1 MKRIG
6 AMAAVALIALLIALP
21 LGLVA
26 AQGDAPRANVPP
38 AFIFGN
44 AMADGLPVPEGTMI
58 VAMAGDEKIGSAM
71 AMQGGGFELQL
82 MQPME
87 MDAMVTFM
95 IGERMVGYEY
105 TWMSGDRMIMDLA
118 ADLAAPGRVQGSYGR
133 QPVLPA
139 RPALRASPG
148 PPAVTAVTAAMAATA
163 AAGADGPPGPSGRAG
178 HRRSSGRSW
187 SPGSRRYDRSVRFR
201 RFHGHHR
208 ADRGHS
214 GRDNRDRGHR
224 HGAAHHRVTPGHT
237 SPRFGIARAATHDPK
252 TSPRRQR
259 RGPSLCWAPEIGKWL
274 GWWNGGGIAE
284 PLCIGSSLF
293 WSTSA
298 STAASKSPFGYG
310 VWTNAVGSPETW
322 FLGYCAESL
331 SRCFR
336 SLTLCWRCGA
346 SCREWWVGVS
356 DGVPVVAF

>member
-118 ADLAAPGRVQGSYGR
+118 ADLAVQGGEGGR
-133 QPVLPA
+133 GA
-139 RPALRASPG
+139 TGSPG
-148 PPAVTAVTAAMAATA
+148 
-163 AAGADGPPGPSGRAG
+163 AAGPPGVPGPAGSDGGDGRDGRDGAAGGDGPPGAQGEQ
-178 HRRSSGRSW
+178 
-187 SPGSRRYDRSVRFR
+187 
-201 RFHGHHR
+201 
-208 ADRGHS
+208 
-214 GRDNRDRGHR
+214 
-224 HGAAHHRVTPGHT
+224 
-237 SPRFGIARAATHDPK
+237 GIAGPPGGPGAQGPAGVIGPAGSGD
-252 TSPRRQR
+252 SMGIIALIVAIVAVIIAIGAIVMGRR
-259 RGPSLCWAPEIGKWL
+259 
-274 GWWNGGGIAE
+274 
-284 PLCIGSSLF
+284 
-293 WSTSA
+293 T
-298 STAASKSPFGYG
+298 TA
-310 VWTNAVGSPETW
+310 
-322 FLGYCAESL
+322 
-331 SRCFR
+331 
-336 SLTLCWRCGA
+336 
-346 SCREWWVGVS
+346 
-356 DGVPVVAF
+356 

>member
-118 ADLAAPGRVQGSYGR
+118 ADLAVQGGEGSMG
-133 QPVLPA
+133 A
-139 RPALRASPG
+139 TGSPG
-148 PPAVTAVTAAMAATA
+148 AAGPPGVPGPAGSDGGDGRDGRDG
-163 AAGADGPPGPSGRAG
+163 AAGADGPPGPQGEQ
-178 HRRSSGRSW
+178 
-187 SPGSRRYDRSVRFR
+187 
-201 RFHGHHR
+201 
-208 ADRGHS
+208 
-214 GRDNRDRGHR
+214 
-224 HGAAHHRVTPGHT
+224 
-237 SPRFGIARAATHDPK
+237 GIAGPPGGPGPQGPVGTI
-252 TSPRRQR
+252 
-259 RGPSLCWAPEIGKWL
+259 GPSGSAGSMGIIALIVAIVAVIIAIGAIVM
-274 GWWNGGGIAE
+274 GRR
-284 PLCIGSSLF
+284 
-293 WSTSA
+293 T
-298 STAASKSPFGYG
+298 TA
-310 VWTNAVGSPETW
+310 
-322 FLGYCAESL
+322 
-331 SRCFR
+331 
-336 SLTLCWRCGA
+336 
-346 SCREWWVGVS
+346 
-356 DGVPVVAF
+356 

>member
-105 TWMSGDRMIMDLA
+105 TWMSGDRMIMDLS
-118 ADLAAPGRVQGSYGR
+118 ADLSAQEGGMGPAGAAGSAG
-133 QPVLPA
+133 PA
-139 RPALRASPG
+139 G
-148 PPAVTAVTAAMAATA
+148 PPGVPGV
-163 AAGADGPPGPSGRAG
+163 AGADGASGRDGRDGAAGGDGPPGAQGEQGIAGPPGGPGAQGPVGTIGPSGSAG
-178 HRRSSGRSW
+178 SMGIIALIVAIVAVIIAIVAIVMGRR
-187 SPGSRRYDRSVRFR
+187 
-201 RFHGHHR
+201 
-208 ADRGHS
+208 
-214 GRDNRDRGHR
+214 
-224 HGAAHHRVTPGHT
+224 T
-237 SPRFGIARAATHDPK
+237 
-252 TSPRRQR
+252 
-259 RGPSLCWAPEIGKWL
+259 
-274 GWWNGGGIAE
+274 
-284 PLCIGSSLF
+284 
-293 WSTSA
+293 
-298 STAASKSPFGYG
+298 TA
-310 VWTNAVGSPETW
+310 
-322 FLGYCAESL
+322 
-331 SRCFR
+331 
-336 SLTLCWRCGA
+336 
-346 SCREWWVGVS
+346 
-356 DGVPVVAF
+356 

>member
-118 ADLAAPGRVQGSYGR
+118 ADLAVQGGEGSMG
-133 QPVLPA
+133 A
-139 RPALRASPG
+139 TGSPG
-148 PPAVTAVTAAMAATA
+148 
-163 AAGADGPPGPSGRAG
+163 AAGPPGVPGPAGSDGGDGRDGRDGAAGGDGPPGAQGEQGIAGPPGGPGAQGPVGTIGPSGSAG
-178 HRRSSGRSW
+178 SMGIIALIVAIVAVIIAIGAIVMGRR
-187 SPGSRRYDRSVRFR
+187 
-201 RFHGHHR
+201 
-208 ADRGHS
+208 
-214 GRDNRDRGHR
+214 
-224 HGAAHHRVTPGHT
+224 T
-237 SPRFGIARAATHDPK
+237 
-252 TSPRRQR
+252 
-259 RGPSLCWAPEIGKWL
+259 
-274 GWWNGGGIAE
+274 
-284 PLCIGSSLF
+284 
-293 WSTSA
+293 
-298 STAASKSPFGYG
+298 TA
-310 VWTNAVGSPETW
+310 
-322 FLGYCAESL
+322 
-331 SRCFR
+331 
-336 SLTLCWRCGA
+336 
-346 SCREWWVGVS
+346 
-356 DGVPVVAF
+356 